1 MFVDLAGSER
11 LKDHD
16 QNRRETA
23 KINKSLFCLG
33 KVIASLSTSTS
44 HHAVHIA
51 YRDSLLT
58 KLLKD
63 GLSGHA
69 LTLMITCC
77 SPCNLHQEETLNTL
91 LYAQKAKGIVY
102 DTSLDETAAR
112 SRTELSV
119 LREEVKHLRKQN
131 SDLHHRLKSN
141 DTEFLMSHSFDD
153 AVARDRTTQRGS
165 HPSLSQ
171 RREAVLNN
179 IDDPP
184 PLQPSI
190 DGTGSGFVTAAA
202 SDNVLREIEA
212 LKAKMRRLER
222 QFRDRPVDL
231 DPTSDPNAFV
241 RSGDCT
247 MGRGTRNGGII
258 VTHPDVSRLM
268 FE

>member
-33 KVIASLSTSTS
+33 KVIASLSTS

-51 YRDSLLT
+51 YRDSVLT

-77 SPCNLHQEETLNTL
+77 SPCNIHQEETLNTL

-102 DTSLDETAAR
+102 DASLEGTAAHP
-112 SRTELSV
+112 RTERAV
-119 LREEVKHLRKQN
+119 LREEIKHLRKEN
-131 SDLHHRLKSN
+131 TDLHHRLKL
-141 DTEFLMSHSFDD
+141 DMDRQMSHSFEAMTCDY
-153 AVARDRTTQRGS
+153 RTTQRTS

-171 RREAVLNN
+171 YREATLNN
-179 IDDPP
+179 MDDPP
-184 PLQPSI
+184 PPPPPLPTI
-190 DGTGSGFVTAAA
+190 DGTGSGVLTTAA

-222 QFRDRPVDL
+222 QFRERPIDVGASSN
-231 DPTSDPNAFV
+231 PPAFV
-241 RSGDCT
+241 RSGSCT
-247 MGRGTRNGGII
+247 MGRDARDDGII
-258 VTHPDVSRLM
+258 VMHPDVSRLM
-268 FE
+268 F